1 MPNRR
6 IIRNL
11 VAMLFL
17 FASAMVSVPWLADG
31 LRDLALGYLSIN
43 ILLRA
48 WAGYRPPLSA
58 LDARLVARYLRV
70 SSVAVGA
77 LVIMV
82 FMMASLEWRLA
93 IVGASQST
101 IRGLWIA
108 GTLIFMFIGTVGL
121 VAVIEWLNQGDPTGQ
136 CALPKWLTFGPR
148 KTA

>member
-6 IIRNL
+6 IIGNL

-17 FASAMVSVPWLADG
+17 FASGMVSVPWLADG
-31 LRDLALGYLSIN
+31 LRDLALGYISIN

-48 WAGYRPPLSA
+48 WAGYRRRRPHWTPDSW
-58 LDARLVARYLRV
+58 RRYLRV
-70 SSVAVGA
+70 SSVPVGA

-82 FMMASLEWRLA
+82 FMMAALEWRLA
-93 IVGASQST
+93 IVGTSQST